1 MYTFLKR
8 VLDIVIALIALILL
22 SPILIVTM
30 LVLSVTGEREIFYP
44 QKRVGYKQKDFKM
57 WKFATMM
64 KDSEKIGNKDMTL
77 RNDPRVTKVGKILRI
92 TKINELPQIFNVMS
106 GEMSIVGPRPLL
118 RVSFEMYQPEHAAH
132 VYDSKPGI
140 TGIGPMLLRD
150 EEKLVSDAVEY
161 GEDPRDFYKTKIY
174 PYKGE
179 VEMWY
184 QDHKSLWTDILIIF
198 LTAWV
203 ILFPKSHLP
212 HRIFKTLPE
221 RPEELKYK

>member
-1 MYTFLKR
+1 VYKFIKR
-8 VLDIVIALIALILL
+8 ILDLVIAILALIVL
-22 SPILIVTM
+22 SPIFIVSIII
-30 LVLSVTGEREIFYP
+30 LSVTGEREIFYP

-77 RNDPRVTKVGKILRI
+77 RNDPRVTKFGKILRI
-92 TKINELPQIFNVMS
+92 SKINELPQIFNVII
-106 GEMSIVGPRPLL
+106 GDMSIVGPRPLL
-118 RVSFEMYQPEHAAH
+118 RVSFEMYKPENAKM
-132 VYDSKPGI
+132 VYNSKPGI

-150 EEKLVSDAVEY
+150 EEKIVSDATDK
-161 GEDPRDFYKTKIY
+161 GADPREFYKNQIY

-184 QDHKSLWTDILIIF
+184 QENKSLWTDLLIIF

-203 ILFPKSHLP
+203 IIIPNSNLPYQIFSSIPPRPKE
-212 HRIFKTLPE
+212 FKI
-221 RPEELKYK
+221 

>member
-1 MYTFLKR
+1 MYKILKR
-8 VLDIVIALIALILL
+8 ILDLVIAIFSLFVL
-22 SPILIVTM
+22 SPIFFVTM
-30 LVLSVTGEREIFYP
+30 IILRFTGEREVFYT

-77 RNDPRVTKVGKILRI
+77 RDDPRVTKAGRILRI
-92 TKINELPQIFNVMS
+92 TKINELPQIFNVVI
-106 GEMSIVGPRPLL
+106 GNMSIVGPRPLL
-118 RVSFEMYQPEHAAH
+118 RVSFEMYKPEYAVK
-132 VYDSKPGI
+132 VYNSKPGI

-150 EEKLVSDAVEY
+150 EEKIVSEATEK
-161 GEDPRDFYKTKIY
+161 GADPREFYKNKIY

-184 QDHKSLWTDILIIF
+184 QANKSLWTDILIIF

-203 ILFPKSHLP
+203 IIFSESNLP
-212 HRIFKTLPE
+212 YKVFKTLPE
-221 RPEELKYK
+221 RPGDFDK